1 MSPVSY
7 NTNLSVKTFLPMQ
20 YQKDYGMD
28 NQLLLKTESLYRVK
42 FILDTVNL
50 VKAVKAIETLLM
62 LIF

>member
-1 MSPVSY
+1 
-7 NTNLSVKTFLPMQ
+7 MQ